1 MNKMKSRSI
10 LRVTARTMRRDHKLT
25 GRKFKKIKNLPTDYL
40 DSQDCFRIDS
50 IYKEAIPAG
59 EYISG
64 FNKET
69 IFLEDFRGYGFYCI
83 AEEFELTWKQ

>member
-1 MNKMKSRSI
+1 MTKLTSRTI
-10 LRVTARTMRRDHKLT
+10 LRGHARTMRRDHKLT

-83 AEEFELTWKQ
+83 AEEFKLLV